1 MAFVSFI
8 KTPEPKNNSGVPIT
22 NVMRAYEPI
31 SYILR
36 YDNTAFALPPRASV
50 EILINGVAFGSAKD
64 ITPVLVSAPNY
75 DFTIDVS
82 DRIQEYMDSYNA
94 LPDVREYRL
103 LATPA
108 SDEQNAYFQKKA
120 SFAIRVTFYVSSG
133 AGNVY
138 QPDGEPPTLSNN
150 LFAIN
155 ARGNTESLT
164 TLAIFTNPSTSRR
177 YLTNAPLVQSIRL
190 NDSYY
195 LSYWCAKT
203 EAAKQVAKI
212 ETYDNANVLIDTAY
226 YDLAASGNIDRVR
239 TIPVGAT
246 DINVTASSFFIGGVG
261 ISING
266 AVSRYTIQ
274 IGNYDVPTLTFTAQF
289 VEIEFVID
297 KNRCDYVRVFFLNEL
312 GGMDAI
318 NFKYGKEQDADEV
331 TFTQYRQN
339 QNGLMR
345 YEKRGATQLETQR
358 QRTLSLRDDASGD
371 ILFWYAELSSSPLI
385 AAEYNPNPKS
395 LNSARRAM
403 VLANSPVILYRTSEL
418 QSYQLDLLY
427 SNINTSQNN

>member
-8 KTPEPKNNSGVPIT
+8 KTPEPKNNLGVPIT

-36 YDNTAFALPPRASV
+36 YDNTGFSIPPRASV
-50 EILINGVAFGSAKD
+50 EILINGVVFGSPKD
-64 ITPVLVSAPNY
+64 IAPVLVSGTDY

-94 LPDVREYRL
+94 LPDVREYKL
-103 LATPA
+103 LPTPA
-108 SDEQNAYFQKKA
+108 PNEQNAYFQKEA
-120 SFAIRVTFYVSSG
+120 SFAISVTFYVSSG
-133 AGNVY
+133 AGNAY

-164 TLAIFTNPSTSRR
+164 TLSIFTNPSTSRR
-177 YLTNAPLVQSIRL
+177 YLTNAPLVQSMRL

-195 LSYWCAKT
+195 LSYWCEKT
-203 EAAKQVAKI
+203 EAAQQVAKI
-212 ETYDNANVLIDTAY
+212 ETYDNLNVLIATAY
-226 YDLAASGNIDRVR
+226 YDLAAAGNIDRVR
-239 TIPVGAT
+239 TIPVGAA
-246 DINVTASSFFIGGVG
+246 DINATTSSFFIGGTSIA
-261 ISING
+261 ISG

-274 IGNYDVPTLTFTAQF
+274 VGSYDILSSTFTAQF
-289 VEIEFVID
+289 IQREFVID
-297 KNRCDYVRVFFLNEL
+297 KNQCDYVRVFFLNEL

-318 NFKYGKEQDADEV
+318 NFKYGKEQDIDEV
-331 TFTQYRQN
+331 KFTQYRQN

-345 YEKRGATQLETQR
+345 YENRGATQLETQR

-385 AAEYNPNPKS
+385 AVEYNPNPKS
-395 LNSARRAM
+395 FFSVRRAV
-403 VLANSPVILYRTSEL
+403 VLANTPTILYRTNDP
-418 QSYQLDLLY
+418 QFYQLDLLY